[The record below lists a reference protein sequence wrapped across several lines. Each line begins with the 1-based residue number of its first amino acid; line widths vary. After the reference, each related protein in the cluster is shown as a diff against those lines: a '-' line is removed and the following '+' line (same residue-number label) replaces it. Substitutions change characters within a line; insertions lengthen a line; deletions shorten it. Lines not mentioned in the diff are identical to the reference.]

1 MLPSLF
7 VSHGSPML
15 ALDAGVVGATW
26 RRITAML
33 KPAAIVMVSA
43 HWETQRPLLTGAAQ
57 LATIHDFGGFPEAL
71 YRIEYPA
78 LGAPAVAQRAAE
90 LLRQAGFDAALDLQR
105 GLDHGAWVPLREMF
119 ADASVPVVQLSLQPQ
134 LGPAHHYRLGRAL
147 ASLAAENILLIGS
160 GGLTHNL
167 HEAFAAMRNP
177 AQPELAYVREF
188 QQWVYDALL
197 KDDIESL
204 LSYRTRAPHAQRA
217 HPTEEHFLPLF
228 FALGAAGEDA
238 EAVREC
244 DAVDLSAL
252 AMDAYRFI
260 SKPGQTA

>member
-7 VSHGSPML
+7 ISHGSPQL
-15 ALDAGVVGATW
+15 ALDAGAVGIAW
-26 RRITAML
+26 RRLATIP

-43 HWETQRPLLTGAAQ
+43 HWETQRPLLTGALQ
-57 LATIHDFGGFPEAL
+57 LPTIHDFGGFPEAL

-78 LGAPAVAQRAAE
+78 RGALEVAQRAAE

-119 ADASVPVVQLSLQPQ
+119 ADASVPVVQLSLQTH

-147 ASLAAENILLIGS
+147 APLAAENILLIGS

-167 HEAFAAMRNP
+167 HEAFAAMHNP
-177 AQPELAYVREF
+177 AQPELGYVREF
-188 QQWVYDALL
+188 QQWIYDTLHGG
-197 KDDIESL
+197 DVESL

-228 FALGAAGEDA
+228 FALGAAGENV
-238 EAVREC
+238 EAVREYA
-244 DAVDLSAL
+244 AVDLSAL
-252 AMDAYRFI
+252 AMDVYRFI
-260 SKPGQTA
+260 S